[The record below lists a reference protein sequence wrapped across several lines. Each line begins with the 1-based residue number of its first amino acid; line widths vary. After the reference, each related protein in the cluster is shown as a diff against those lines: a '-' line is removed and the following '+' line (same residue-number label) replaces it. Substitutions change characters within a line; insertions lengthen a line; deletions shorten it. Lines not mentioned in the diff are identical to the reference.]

1 MSFNV
6 EEFINRFKDRANA
19 VKDRPMPPIG
29 GDERMQFMKQAEL
42 DYQDYMIISDSEFE
56 ITDKYFIYNLST
68 RLGNF
73 HMFFLCTVSFSKL
86 NVVNPTS

>member
-42 DYQDYMIISDSEFE
+42 DYQDYMIISD
-56 ITDKYFIYNLST
+56 LS
-68 RLGNF
+68 LI
-73 HMFFLCTVSFSKL
+73 HI
-86 NVVNPTS
+86 

>member
-6 EEFINRFKDRANA
+6 EEFINRFKDRASA
-19 VKDRPMPPIG
+19 VKERPMPPIG

-56 ITDKYFIYNLST
+56 VTDEYLIFKY
-68 RLGNF
+68 
-73 HMFFLCTVSFSKL
+73 KL
-86 NVVNPTS
+86 DN

>member
-6 EEFINRFKDRANA
+6 EEFINRFKDRASA
-19 VKDRPMPPIG
+19 VKERPMPPIG

-56 ITDKYFIYNLST
+56 VTDEYLIFKY
-68 RLGNF
+68 RLDN
-73 HMFFLCTVSFSKL
+73 
-86 NVVNPTS
+86 

>member
-6 EEFINRFKDRANA
+6 EEFINRFKDRASA
-19 VKDRPMPPIG
+19 VKERPMPPIG

-56 ITDKYFIYNLST
+56 ITDEYLIFKY
-68 RLGNF
+68 
-73 HMFFLCTVSFSKL
+73 KL
-86 NVVNPTS
+86 DN

>member
-56 ITDKYFIYNLST
+56 VTDESVSYTHLTLPTNL
-68 RLGNF
+68 R
-73 HMFFLCTVSFSKL
+73 V
-86 NVVNPTS
+86 

>member
-1 MSFNV
+1 MYK
-6 EEFINRFKDRANA
+6 RQ

-56 ITDKYFIYNLST
+56 ITDEYLIFKY
-68 RLGNF
+68 
-73 HMFFLCTVSFSKL
+73 KL
-86 NVVNPTS
+86 DN

>member
-6 EEFINRFKDRANA
+6 EEFINRFKDRATA

-56 ITDKYFIYNLST
+56 ITDEYLIFKY
-68 RLGNF
+68 
-73 HMFFLCTVSFSKL
+73 KL
-86 NVVNPTS
+86 DN

>member
-6 EEFINRFKDRANA
+6 EEFINRFKDRASA

-29 GDERMQFMKQAEL
+29 GDERMQFMNQAEL

-56 ITDKYFIYNLST
+56 ITDEYLIFKY
-68 RLGNF
+68 
-73 HMFFLCTVSFSKL
+73 KL
-86 NVVNPTS
+86 DN

>member
-56 ITDKYFIYNLST
+56 ITDEYLERKGGEEYVAMIDGPAPIND
-68 RLGNF
+68 N
-73 HMFFLCTVSFSKL
+73 
-86 NVVNPTS
+86 

>member
-56 ITDKYFIYNLST
+56 ITSLVPIDLLIVYSGHRGLI
-68 RLGNF
+68 
-73 HMFFLCTVSFSKL
+73 TVHS
-86 NVVNPTS
+86 